1 MKLLKNSISMVH
13 PEAIFLLSKNNEKET
28 EGNIEEM
35 GVRLADEIKVF
46 IDQYCPGSSLG
57 RLSFIGHSMGGII
70 IRAALPY
77 LEDYKKLM
85 YTYISLSSPHLGY
98 MYNSSKIID
107 AGMWVLKKWKGSESL
122 RQIGMSDSPN
132 PEETFLYKL
141 SKKPGLEWFKNI
153 LL

>member
-57 RLSFIGHSMGGII
+57 RLSGRNH
-70 IRAALPY
+70 
-77 LEDYKKLM
+77 
-85 YTYISLSSPHLGY
+85 
-98 MYNSSKIID
+98 N
-107 AGMWVLKKWKGSESL
+107 
-122 RQIGMSDSPN
+122 
-132 PEETFLYKL
+132 
-141 SKKPGLEWFKNI
+141 
-153 LL
+153 